1 VLRLIALKRTFDNR
15 LANHTSASRQ
25 LLGAAELPAVYDMRG
40 GSISQIPTHSE
51 RRSIW
56 MGELMYTHLNYATAE
71 FQTKRQ

>member
-1 VLRLIALKRTFDNR
+1 M
-15 LANHTSASRQ
+15 
-25 LLGAAELPAVYDMRG
+25 LGAAELPAVYDMRG

-56 MGELMYTHLNYATAE
+56 MGELMHTHLNYATAE